1 MSVPFATSLQTTY
14 KMFGGGDAISIP
26 AKGDWE
32 LVSIWWWYLIDTSYI
47 PETFYQIIIIFVL
60 TVYHCFLGTGGKC
73 GFRPKLE
80 RHVYCHLSYTD
91 GFRVYFSKR
100 LVADTCWRARNHR
113 QHNIIWRFSQPKV
126 SGRKLQW
133 NVDIG

>member
-1 MSVPFATSLQTTY
+1 MSLLFATNLQTTY
-14 KMFGGGDAISIP
+14 RN
-26 AKGDWE
+26 
-32 LVSIWWWYLIDTSYI
+32 VWWRWCYQYSSQRWLGAGKYMMMVFNRHIIY
-47 PETFYQIIIIFVL
+47 YQIVIILVL

-80 RHVYCHLSYTD
+80 RHVYCHVSYTD

-113 QHNIIWRFSQPKV
+113 QHNIIWRFSQPKAG
-126 SGRKLQW
+126 GRKLQW
-133 NVDIG
+133 NMDIG